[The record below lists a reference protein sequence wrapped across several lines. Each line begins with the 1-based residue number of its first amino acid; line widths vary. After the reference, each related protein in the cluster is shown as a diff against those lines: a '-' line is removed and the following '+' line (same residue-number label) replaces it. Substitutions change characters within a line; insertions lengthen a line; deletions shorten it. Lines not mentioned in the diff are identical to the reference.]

1 MHDEGFPGFVIAGP
15 HSVGLEHTDHPVSV
29 GDQMPGHHELRFLE
43 NMVFTLDMPY
53 HEFGWGTSHV
63 EDMMLVTKDGCEA
76 LTSMDT
82 SLRVKPIRAT
92 AA

>member
-1 MHDEGFPGFVIAGP
+1 MSSNVDIVHMMYGCFRN
-15 HSVGLEHTDHPVSV
+15 
-29 GDQMPGHHELRFLE
+29 GDMETLKNEVLAPDVVWNVPGHHPLVFEE

-53 HEFGWGTSHV
+53 HEFGWGTTHV

-82 SLRVKPIRAT
+82 SLRVKPI
-92 AA
+92 